1 MNERRR
7 APRYVVK
14 DVIATLLSSVEGRLV
29 HTQASVLTVE
39 TARQV
44 PIDRPCE
51 LVLRTHAGIGLRRP
65 GRVRSCRLGEIRTL
79 PNGRTVSVYETD
91 VELADPAAVGDSLET
106 VAIESGYPAAVKNI
120 SPYGALL
127 ESELP
132 LMVGSS
138 SVVQVRAGEASFQAK
153 LSVVFSRE
161 VGDQTGNRLFQVGG
175 EFVGIDQAQREA
187 IEKLVFG
194 ALVT

>member
-7 APRYVVK
+7 SPRYVVK
-14 DVIATLLSSVEGRLV
+14 HVTATLLSSVEGKLV
-29 HTQASVLTVE
+29 QKQASVLTVE

-44 PIDRPCE
+44 PFDRPCE
-51 LVLRTHAGIGLRRP
+51 LLMRTQGGAALRRS

-79 PNGRTVSVYETD
+79 PNGRTMSVYETD
-91 VELADPAAVGDSLET
+91 VELTDPVAVGDT
-106 VAIESGYPAAVKNI
+106 VEMVTIESGYPAAVKNI

-138 SVVQVRAGEASFQAK
+138 SVVQVRSGDASFQAK

-161 VGDQTGNRLFQVGG
+161 VGDQTGNRLCQVGV
-175 EFVGIDQAQREA
+175 EFVGIDQAQRAA